1 MEARNASKS
10 ASTPRHRHDTR
21 HSSARPIAALSV
33 KVAIACWGDERDLN
47 SVFAVATPKRAAS
60 GRERH
65 RGMDRPRIAQHQA

>member
-1 MEARNASKS
+1 MEARNASKP
-10 ASTPRHRHDTR
+10 ASTPRHRDDTR
-21 HSSARPIAALSV
+21 YSSARSIAAFS
-33 KVAIACWGDERDLN
+33 KIAIACWGDERDLN